1 MLKTRVITAIVLL
14 TILLAVLFVLPPIY
28 LGGFF
33 LLLLMASAWEW
44 SRLILPNQPWLAYF
58 YASACLLIIAGLM
71 LLHQP
76 LGPFALMFVASIF
89 WLLIA
94 PLMLS
99 RGLKINLKKWSAP
112 YFILGLVLLPATW
125 FSVMFLR
132 EIGLLFL
139 LSTMALVWI
148 ADIGAYFVGKA
159 IGKRRLAPEIS
170 PGKSIE
176 GAVGGLVLCYIYA
189 GLCTFYLAPT
199 LTLFGVWTYR
209 FGWLPMFLMVT
220 ALTFLSIFGDLF
232 ESQFKR
238 LAGVK
243 DSSRLLP
250 GHGGVLD
257 RVDALIPVM
266 PIAVLLV
273 GFL

>member
-1 MLKTRVITAIVLL
+1 MLKTRVFTAITLL
-14 TILLAVLFVLPPIY
+14 GILLAVLFVLPPIY

-33 LLLLMASAWEW
+33 LLLVMAAAWEW
-44 SRLILPNQPWLAYF
+44 SRLILPNQPLSAYF
-58 YASACLLIIAGLM
+58 YACGCLLIIAALM

-76 LGPFALMFVASIF
+76 LWPFVLMFVASIF

-94 PLMLS
+94 PLLLS
-99 RGLKINLKKWSAP
+99 RGLKIDFQKCTAL
-112 YFILGLVLLPATW
+112 YFALGLVLLPATW

-132 EIGLLFL
+132 EMGLLFL

-159 IGKRRLAPEIS
+159 FGKRRLAAEIS

-176 GAVGGLVLCYIYA
+176 GALGGLVLCYVYA

-199 LTLFGVWTYR
+199 VTLFGVWAYR

-232 ESQFKR
+232 ESQLKR

-243 DSSRLLP
+243 DSSHLLP

>member
-1 MLKTRVITAIVLL
+1 MLKTRVLTAIILL
-14 TILLAVLFVLPPIY
+14 TIFLAVLFVLPPIY

-33 LLLLMASAWEW
+33 LLLVMAAAWEW
-44 SRLILPNQPWLAYF
+44 SRLILPSQPLLAYL
-58 YASACLLIIAGLM
+58 YASACLLAIVGLM

-76 LGPFALMFVASIF
+76 LGPFALMFIASIF

-99 RGLKINLKKWSAP
+99 RGLKINLKKWSAA
-112 YFILGLVLLPATW
+112 YIILGLVLLPATW

-132 EIGLLFL
+132 EMGLVFL

-159 IGKRRLAPEIS
+159 FGKRRLAPEIS

-176 GAVGGLVLCYIYA
+176 GAVGGLVLCYVYA

-199 LTLFGVWTYR
+199 LTLFGVWAYR
-209 FGWLPMFLMVT
+209 YGWLPMFLMVT

-232 ESQFKR
+232 ESQLKR

-243 DSSRLLP
+243 DSSHLLP